1 MTPLMLPL
9 WVTNLVAYPG
19 VLLPLN
25 LFDQGTLRMIR
36 QVLELPH
43 HQRLFF
49 MAIPPQLDDPV
60 TPPAF
65 TLLSSWELGF
75 DEVYLK
81 TLFFLWSL

>member
-1 MTPLMLPL
+1 
-9 WVTNLVAYPG
+9 
-19 VLLPLN
+19 
-25 LFDQGTLRMIR
+25 MIR

-60 TPPAF
+60 PPRAF